1 MKELWINKWK
11 PKNIKEFVGNKHNI
25 KILDRWLG
33 TFDTHNE
40 NSIIITGTYGI
51 GKSLIIKLLLD
62 HYNYN
67 YNIIYPDDIKK
78 HRSDDD
84 FLDIYNYNN
93 SINCKVNIKNTTKK
107 KIAIVFDET
116 ELISLANERKFILSI
131 YKTNN
136 KHKLFPLIF
145 ISNNHHSK
153 LINDLKKH
161 CTEIK
166 FPPPSTFDLI
176 KYVQYIC
183 KKEKIKI
190 EIENNDNISKLVE
203 FSQKDIRRL
212 INILQDFSYNYK
224 ELNNKNT
231 NEFIEHSIKK
241 NVDIGL
247 YDASL
252 QLLNKY
258 NDYTTIYKLYETEK
272 VLLPL
277 MINENYYKKVL
288 KQKNNWELQLEQLL
302 NISNAISI
310 GDLIETSIY
319 TDQNWYLQ
327 NIHGYYTCLNT
338 SYWINKSEEQLN
350 YNDIKFSADLNKTSL
365 KNINKKNI
373 NNLQKIINKKNI
385 EELLILCNFS
395 NTLFKHND
403 NEKLIKILKSYKK
416 NINIKDIELCLKI
429 DKTVD
434 FITLSTKEK
443 KEIESKIDNI

>member
-11 PKNIKEFVGNKHNI
+11 PKSIKDFVGNKNNI
-25 KILDRWLG
+25 KILSRWIE
-33 TFDTHNE
+33 TFDSHKE
-40 NSIIITGTYGI
+40 NAIIITGTYGI

-62 HYNYN
+62 QYNYN

-78 HRSDDD
+78 HRADDD

-93 SINCKVNIKNTTKK
+93 SINCKINIKNSVKK

-116 ELISLANERKFILSI
+116 ELISLSNERKFILSI

-153 LINDLKKH
+153 LINDLKKN

-166 FPPPSTFDLI
+166 FPPASTFDLI
-176 KYVQYIC
+176 NYVHKIC
-183 KKEKIKI
+183 KKEKIKVDGN
-190 EIENNDNISKLVE
+190 ENILKLIE

-212 INILQDFSYNYK
+212 INILQDFSYNYT
-224 ELNNKNT
+224 ELNLKNT
-231 NEFIEHSIKK
+231 DEFINKSVKK
-241 NVDIGL
+241 HIDIGL
-247 YDASL
+247 YDASMNL
-252 QLLNKY
+252 INNY
-258 NDYTTIYKLYETEK
+258 NDYNTIYRLYETEK

-288 KQKNNWELQLEQLL
+288 TTKNNLETQLDQLL
-302 NISNAISI
+302 NISNSISI
-310 GDLIETSIY
+310 GDMIETSIY

-338 SYWINKSEEQLN
+338 SYWINKSDEQLK

-373 NNLQKIINKKNI
+373 NNLHKIINKKNI
-385 EELLILCNFS
+385 EELLILCKFS
-395 NTLFKHND
+395 N
-403 NEKLIKILKSYKK
+403 ILKEKS
-416 NINIKDIELCLKI
+416 
-429 DKTVD
+429 
-434 FITLSTKEK
+434 K
-443 KEIESKIDNI
+443 KENLE

>member
-11 PKNIKEFVGNKHNI
+11 PKNIKEFVGNKNNI
-25 KILDRWLG
+25 KILDRWLD

-62 HYNYN
+62 RYNYN

-78 HRSDDD
+78 HRANDD

-93 SINCKVNIKNTTKK
+93 SINCKVNIKNSTKK
-107 KIAIVFDET
+107 KLAIVFDET

-131 YKTNN
+131 YKNNN
-136 KHKLFPLIF
+136 KYKLFPLIF

-153 LINDLKKH
+153 LINDLKRH
-161 CTEIK
+161 CKEIK

-176 KYVQYIC
+176 KYVQFIC

-190 EIENNDNISKLVE
+190 ENKENIEKLID

-212 INILQDFSYNYK
+212 INILQEFSYNYK
-224 ELNNKNT
+224 KLNNENT
-231 NEFIEHSIKK
+231 DEFIDKSIKK

-252 QLLNKY
+252 HLLNKY
-258 NDYTTIYKLYETEK
+258 NDYNTIYRLYETEK

-288 KQKNNWELQLEQLL
+288 KTNNNWSLQLDQLL
-302 NISNAISI
+302 NISNSISI
-310 GDLIETSIY
+310 VSITALSAALAALSISVGVPTLNSCYWPSDGD
-319 TDQNWYLQ
+319 
-327 NIHGYYTCLNT
+327 
-338 SYWINKSEEQLN
+338 
-350 YNDIKFSADLNKTSL
+350 DLNESPPPIQFPAIRCL
-365 KNINKKNI
+365 PV
-373 NNLQKIINKKNI
+373 IIL
-385 EELLILCNFS
+385 LLIL
-395 NTLFKHND
+395 
-403 NEKLIKILKSYKK
+403 
-416 NINIKDIELCLKI
+416 
-429 DKTVD
+429 
-434 FITLSTKEK
+434 
-443 KEIESKIDNI
+443 